1 MTSKHAEVVSGDSMN
16 TILAR
21 ESELQFEIGGPV
33 YRLMQRIGL
42 ITRDDPCIGRRII
55 CFLLITWV
63 PLLLLSLIE
72 GRALGPTP
80 RESFLLDF
88 AAYARFFI
96 AIPLIFM
103 AEIIVGPRLRTAG
116 LHFLRANLVRSEDL
130 PTVEA
135 AITRV
140 QRRRE
145 ALLPE
150 LVIFGLIIVAVR
162 YFNVETVSGV
172 TATATWSTAA
182 LKGGIGLTLAGIW
195 YYFVA
200 IPVMLFFFYRW
211 LWRLIIWTL
220 FLRDLSRLK
229 LNLVATH
236 PDRAAGLGF
245 LGNAHISLGIFA
257 FGFSSVL
264 SGTVAFQVYFE
275 AVSIDTFKVLY
286 AVFLI
291 VSELVCLGPLL
302 IFTPLLARTRREGLQ
317 KYSILANTYNSA
329 FEQKWVAG
337 QAPQDEPLLGSGDIQ
352 SLADLGNSFG
362 MIREMKPFPFSSQNI
377 IQIAVIASLPG
388 LPLIFLVMPVG
399 EILKLLAGAFL

>member
-1 MTSKHAEVVSGDSMN
+1 
-16 TILAR
+16 
-21 ESELQFEIGGPV
+21 
-33 YRLMQRIGL
+33 MQRIGL
-42 ITRDDPCIGRRII
+42 IKADDPCLGRRIV

-63 PLLLLSLIE
+63 PLLLLSLIN

-88 AAYARFFI
+88 AAYARFFL
-96 AIPLIFM
+96 AIPLFFV
-103 AEIIVGPRLRTAG
+103 AEIVVGPRLRTAG
-116 LHFLRANLVRSEDL
+116 LHFLRASLVRQEDL
-130 PTVEA
+130 PAVDA

-140 QRRRE
+140 RRRRE
-145 ALLPE
+145 AMLPE
-150 LVIFGLIIVAVR
+150 LAIIGIILCSTR
-162 YFNVETVSGV
+162 YLNVETVSGV
-172 TATATWSTAA
+172 NATATWSTAA
-182 LKGGIGLTLAGIW
+182 LKGGSGLTLAGIW

-211 LWRLIIWTL
+211 LWRLTIWIL

-257 FGFSSVL
+257 FAFGSVL
-264 SGTVAFQVYFE
+264 SANVAFQVYFE
-275 AVSIDTFKVLY
+275 AVPIDTFKVLY

-291 VSELVCLGPLL
+291 VAELICLGPLL
-302 IFTPLLARTRREGLQ
+302 IFTPLLARTRREGLR
-317 KYSILANTYNSA
+317 KYSILANTYNHA
-329 FEQKWVAG
+329 FEQKWASG
-337 QAPQDEPLLGSGDIQ
+337 QMPQDEPLLGSGDIQ

-362 MIREMKPFPFSSQNI
+362 MIREMKPFSFSTQNI

>member
-1 MTSKHAEVVSGDSMN
+1 
-16 TILAR
+16 
-21 ESELQFEIGGPV
+21 
-33 YRLMQRIGL
+33 MQRIGL
-42 ITRDDPCIGRRII
+42 IKADDPCLGRRIV

-63 PLLLLSLIE
+63 PLLLLSLIN

-88 AAYARFFI
+88 AAYARFFL
-96 AIPLIFM
+96 AIPLFFV
-103 AEIIVGPRLRTAG
+103 AEIVVGPRLRTAG
-116 LHFLRANLVRSEDL
+116 LHFLRASLVRQEDL
-130 PTVEA
+130 PAVDA

-140 QRRRE
+140 RRRRE
-145 ALLPE
+145 AMLPE
-150 LVIFGLIIVAVR
+150 LVIIGIILCSTR
-162 YFNVETVSGV
+162 YLNVETVSGV
-172 TATATWSTAA
+172 NATATWSTAA
-182 LKGGIGLTLAGIW
+182 LNGGIGLTLAGIW

-211 LWRLIIWTL
+211 LWRLTIWTL

-257 FGFSSVL
+257 FAFGSVL
-264 SGTVAFQVYFE
+264 SANVAFQVYFE
-275 AVSIDTFKVLY
+275 AVPIDTFKVLY

-291 VSELVCLGPLL
+291 VAELICLGPLL
-302 IFTPLLARTRREGLQ
+302 IFTPLLARTRREGLR
-317 KYSILANTYNSA
+317 KYSILANTYNHA
-329 FEQKWVAG
+329 FEQKWASG
-337 QAPQDEPLLGSGDIQ
+337 QMPQDEPLLGSGDIQ

-362 MIREMKPFPFSSQNI
+362 MIREMKPFPFSTQNI

>member
-1 MTSKHAEVVSGDSMN
+1 MLSGDSIN

-33 YRLMQRIGL
+33 YRLMQRLGL
-42 ITRDDPCIGRRII
+42 VKRDDPCIGRRII

-63 PLLLLSLIE
+63 PLLVLTLIE

-96 AIPLIFM
+96 AIPLLFV
-103 AEIIVGPRLRTAG
+103 AEVVVGPRLRTAG
-116 LHFLRANLVRSEDL
+116 LHFLHANLVRPEDI
-130 PTVEA
+130 PAVDA

-140 QRRRE
+140 RRRRE

-150 LVIFGLIIVAVR
+150 LVIFGIMLFAIR
-162 YFNVETVSGV
+162 YLNIETISGV
-172 TATATWSTAA
+172 TATATWNTIE

-195 YYFVA
+195 YFFVA
-200 IPVMLFFFYRW
+200 VPIVVFFFFRW
-211 LWRLIIWTL
+211 IWRLIIWAL
-220 FLRDLSRLK
+220 FLRDMSRLN

-257 FGFSSVL
+257 FAFSSAL

-275 AVSIDTFKVLY
+275 AVPIDTFKVLY

-291 VSELVCLGPLL
+291 LSELFCLGPLL
-302 IFTPLLARTRREGLQ
+302 IFTPLLARTRREGLR
-317 KYSILANTYNSA
+317 KYSILANTYNRA

-362 MIREMKPFPFSSQNI
+362 MIRDMKVFPFSNQNI

-388 LPLIFLVMPVG
+388 LPLIFLVMPMG
-399 EILKLLAGAFL
+399 ELLSLLAGAFL

>member
-1 MTSKHAEVVSGDSMN
+1 MHSGNSISIHN
-16 TILAR
+16 NLAR
-21 ESELQFEIGGPV
+21 ESELQFEMGGPV
-33 YRLMQRIGL
+33 YRLLQRIGL
-42 ITRDDPCIGRRII
+42 IKPDDPCLVRRIV

-88 AAYARFFI
+88 AAYARFFLG
-96 AIPLIFM
+96 IPLLFV

-116 LHFLRANLVRSEDL
+116 LHFLRAGIVRPEDT
-130 PTVEA
+130 PAVEA

-140 QRRRE
+140 RRRRE
-145 ALLPE
+145 AMLPE
-150 LVIFGLIIVAVR
+150 LIIIGFALCANRYLNIEAVA
-162 YFNVETVSGV
+162 GV
-172 TATATWSTAA
+172 TPTATWSTIA
-182 LKGGIGLTLAGIW
+182 LKDGIELSLAGYY

-200 IPVMLFFFYRW
+200 VPILIFFFLRW
-211 LWRLIIWTL
+211 LWRLTIWTL
-220 FLRDLSRLK
+220 FLREMSRLK
-229 LNLVATH
+229 LILVATH

-257 FGFSSVL
+257 FAFSSVL
-264 SGTVAFQVYFE
+264 SANVAFQVYFE
-275 AVSIDTFKVLY
+275 AVPIDSFKVLY

-291 VSELVCLGPLL
+291 LSELVCLGPLL
-302 IFTPLLARTRREGLQ
+302 IFTPLLARTRREGLR
-317 KYSILANTYNSA
+317 KYSILANTYNRA

-362 MIREMKPFPFSSQNI
+362 MIREMKVFPFSNQNI

-399 EILKLLAGAFL
+399 ELLKLLAGAFL

>member
-1 MTSKHAEVVSGDSMN
+1 MGCEMPSANSIN
-16 TILAR
+16 NILAR

-42 ITRDDPCIGRRII
+42 IKRDDPCIGRRIV
-55 CFLLITWV
+55 CFLLITWI
-63 PLLLLSLIE
+63 PLLLLSLFE

-88 AAYARFFI
+88 AAYARFFL
-96 AIPLIFM
+96 AIPLLFL
-103 AEIIVGPRLRTAG
+103 AEVVVGPRLRTAG
-116 LHFLRANLVRSEDL
+116 LHFFRANLIRSEDL
-130 PTVEA
+130 PAVDA
-135 AITRV
+135 AITRIR
-140 QRRRE
+140 RRRE
-145 ALLPE
+145 AFLPE
-150 LVIFGLIIVAVR
+150 LVIFGIILFSMR
-162 YFNVETVSGV
+162 YFNAETISGV
-172 TATATWSTAA
+172 NATATWSTAA

-200 IPVMLFFFYRW
+200 MPVMLFFFYRW

-220 FLRDLSRLK
+220 FLRDLSRLN

-245 LGNAHISLGIFA
+245 LGNAHLSLGIFA
-257 FGFSSVL
+257 FGYSSVL
-264 SGTVAFQVYFE
+264 SGTVAFQIYFE
-275 AVSIDTFKVLY
+275 AVPIDMFKVLY

-291 VSELVCLGPLL
+291 VAELICLGPLL
-302 IFTPLLARTRREGLQ
+302 IFTPLLARTRREGLR
-317 KYSILANTYNSA
+317 KYSILANTYNHA
-329 FEQKWVAG
+329 FDQKWASG
-337 QAPQDEPLLGSGDIQ
+337 QMPQDEPLLGSGDIQ

-362 MIREMKPFPFSSQNI
+362 MIREMKPFPFSTQNI